1 VGGAVL
7 DQRDNGATASLI
19 CGIDWVTATR
29 TDSDPSNDIAVA
41 NMKATPPPGPVQDER
56 APGGKGMRPAF
67 RRPGDRAAPT
77 GSEQL
82 RGLAAGKVA
91 GK

>member
-7 DQRDNGATASLI
+7 DKRDNGATASLI

-41 NMKATPPPGPVQDER
+41 NMKATPPPGRFKTREPR
-56 APGGKGMRPAF
+56 SGKGMRPAF